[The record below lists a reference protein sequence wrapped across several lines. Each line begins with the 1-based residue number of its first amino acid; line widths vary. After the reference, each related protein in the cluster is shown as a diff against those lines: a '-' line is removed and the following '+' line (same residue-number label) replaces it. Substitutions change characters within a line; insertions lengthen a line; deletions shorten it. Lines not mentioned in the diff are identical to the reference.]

1 MAVRVGVNGF
11 GRIGRV
17 FFRAA
22 LESSDLEVVAVND
35 LADAKTLAHLLKHD
49 SVHGTLNAEVK
60 AKGEAIFVN
69 GREVRVC
76 SAKDPATLPWGE
88 MGVDIVVESTGVFR
102 DRAMTSKHL
111 QAGAKKV
118 VITAPAKD
126 PDITVVLG
134 VNEGKY
140 DPVKHELVSNASCTT
155 NCLAT
160 VAKVLLDNFG
170 IKRGFASTVH
180 SYTNDQPI
188 QDFPHKD
195 LRRARAGAVSMIPTT
210 TGAATAV
217 GLVLP
222 ELKGK
227 LDGIAIRV
235 PTANVSVVDL
245 TVELGK
251 SVTPAAV
258 NDAFRAAA
266 GGPLK
271 GILDATDEEL
281 VSVDFNGNP
290 HSSIVDLPSTAVVDG
305 NMVKVLAWYDNEWG
319 YSSPGARP
327 DPLHGPV
334 AVAAPAPRGPTR
346 GEARR
351 RSARSVREARL
362 PAGGF
367 QRAPGRRAGDRRHAD
382 HRGAADH
389 RLLPQGGRRPDPRLP
404 PRAPQGQARSEVLA
418 CARWPSGSRR
428 CWAVRCPCSR
438 TAWGRRSRSVRAPS
452 GRATWCCSRTCAFTR
467 RRKPTTTPS
476 PARSP
481 GWRTSTST
489 MRSPRPIA
497 PTPPPRA
504 SRATSSPRRRACSWR
519 ASWMRSGASSSG
531 PSARSGPCS
540 AAPRCPTSSRLVE
553 HLLDRVDGLA
563 IGGGMAFTFLK
574 AMGHGVGRS
583 LLEPDRLDA
592 ARAILERART
602 RGIPLRL
609 PVDVVAASG
618 LDAVSGLRTVG
629 HPRDP
634 GRSDGARHRP
644 RDRHPVRHRAE
655 GRPGPSSGTARWAS
669 SRSRRSRRAP
679 SAWGARSR
687 TRARSR

>member
-22 LESSDLEVVAVND
+22 LASKDVEVVGVND

-49 SVHGTLNAEVK
+49 SVHGNLGAEVSV
-60 AKGEAIFVN
+60 KGETILVD
-69 GREVRVC
+69 GRETRVY
-76 SAKDPATLPWGE
+76 SVKDPAALPWAQL
-88 MGVDIVVESTGVFR
+88 GVDIVVESTGIFR
-102 DRAMTSKHL
+102 DKATSSKHL

-188 QDFPHKD
+188 HDFPHKD

-251 SVTPAAV
+251 SVTAAQV
-258 NDAFRAAA
+258 NDAFREAAT
-266 GGPLK
+266 GRLK

-290 HSSIVDLPSTAVVDG
+290 HSSIVDLPSTAIVDG
-305 NMVKVLAWYDNEWG
+305 NLVKVLAWYDNEWG
-319 YSSPGARP
+319 YSSR
-327 DPLHGPV
+327 
-334 AVAAPAPRGPTR
+334 
-346 GEARR
+346 
-351 RSARSVREARL
+351 VRDL
-362 PAGGF
+362 I
-367 QRAPGRRAGDRRHAD
+367 
-382 HRGAADH
+382 
-389 RLLPQGGRRPDPRLP
+389 
-404 PRAPQGQARSEVLA
+404 SY
-418 CARWPSGSRR
+418 
-428 CWAVRCPCSR
+428 
-438 TAWGRRSRSVRAPS
+438 
-452 GRATWCCSRTCAFTR
+452 
-467 RRKPTTTPS
+467 
-476 PARSP
+476 
-481 GWRTSTST
+481 
-489 MRSPRPIA
+489 IA
-497 PTPPPRA
+497 
-504 SRATSSPRRRACSWR
+504 
-519 ASWMRSGASSSG
+519 
-531 PSARSGPCS
+531 
-540 AAPRCPTSSRLVE
+540 
-553 HLLDRVDGLA
+553 
-563 IGGGMAFTFLK
+563 K
-574 AMGHGVGRS
+574 S
-583 LLEPDRLDA
+583 L
-592 ARAILERART
+592 
-602 RGIPLRL
+602 
-609 PVDVVAASG
+609 
-618 LDAVSGLRTVG
+618 
-629 HPRDP
+629 
-634 GRSDGARHRP
+634 
-644 RDRHPVRHRAE
+644 
-655 GRPGPSSGTARWAS
+655 
-669 SRSRRSRRAP
+669 
-679 SAWGARSR
+679 
-687 TRARSR
+687 